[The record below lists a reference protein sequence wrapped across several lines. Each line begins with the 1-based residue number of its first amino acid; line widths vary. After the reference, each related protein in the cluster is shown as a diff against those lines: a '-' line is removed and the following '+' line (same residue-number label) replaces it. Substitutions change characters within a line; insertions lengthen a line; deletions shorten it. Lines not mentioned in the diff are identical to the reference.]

1 MLKKRLAQLHKA
13 LTLARHPVFRRGL
26 LQGIGATIEHR
37 DQLAA
42 LSLRT
47 VVDIG
52 ANTGQ
57 FALLSRGLFP
67 DAQIFSFEPLSRP
80 AGKYRRLFEGDVHV
94 RLFQAAVAPVSDRR
108 EMHVS
113 ARDDSSSLLS
123 ISDRQVK
130 FAPGTGEAGREEVTL
145 GPLSQF
151 ISASDIVGPA
161 VLKLDVQGYEL
172 EALKGCESL
181 LSCFDY
187 VFVEVSF
194 TPLYHGQVLAAE
206 LIEWLAAR
214 DFHAR
219 SAGNASYGEDS
230 CIVQFDLL
238 FQAGG

>member
-1 MLKKRLAQLHKA
+1 VLKKRLARLHKA

-26 LQGIGATIEHR
+26 WQGIGATVEHR

-42 LSLRT
+42 LPLCT

-52 ANTGQ
+52 ANVGQ

-67 DAQIFSFEPLSRP
+67 DALIFSFEPLSRP
-80 AGKYRRLFEGDVHV
+80 AAKYRRLFEGDAHV

-123 ISDRQVK
+123 ISNQQIE
-130 FAPGTGEAGREEVTL
+130 FAPGTGEVGREEVTL

-151 ISASDIVGPA
+151 ISASDIAGPA
-161 VLKLDVQGYEL
+161 MLKLDVQGYEL
-172 EALKGCESL
+172 EALKGCQSL
-181 LSCFDY
+181 LSCFHY

-194 TPLYHGQVLAAE
+194 TPLYRDQVLAAE

-214 DFHAR
+214 DFHAC
-219 SAGNASYGEDS
+219 SAGNASYGADS
-230 CIVQFDLL
+230 CIVQFDML

>member
-1 MLKKRLAQLHKA
+1 VLKKRLAQLHKA

-26 LQGIGATIEHR
+26 RQGIGATIEHR

-42 LSLRT
+42 LPLRT

-94 RLFQAAVAPVSDRR
+94 RLFQAAVAPVSGRR

-123 ISDRQVK
+123 ISDRQVE

-151 ISASDIVGPA
+151 IGASDIVGPA

-181 LSCFDY
+181 LSCFHY

-230 CIVQFDLL
+230 CIVQFDML